1 MLAEDHGQHAERARE
16 REREEALSREK
27 TKSLPVQQE
36 GLVK

>member
-1 MLAEDHGQHAERARE
+1 LLKIMGNTQRE
-16 REREEALSREK
+16 REEREEALSREK